1 MATYAIGDIQGCY
14 RSLVTLLEKINF
26 ASDDTLWLAGDL
38 VNRGPDSLETLR
50 FVKSL
55 GDQAKVV
62 LGNHDLH
69 LLALRAGVER
79 KLGKTLIQV
88 MEAVDCNELLDW
100 LQGQPL
106 VVDSEALGFVMT
118 HAGIPHIWD
127 LNQAKSLAKEIE
139 MRLASEHAAD
149 FFHSMYGNLPS
160 NWDSNLTGNTR
171 LRVITNYLTRMRF
184 IAEDGRLDFEANGGL
199 DTQPKGFKPWFE
211 FPTQINDRTQITG
224 HWAALGLREG
234 KDHIAL
240 DTGCVWGGKL
250 TALCLESR
258 QITSV
263 ESQEI

>member
-14 RSLVTLLEKINF
+14 HSLTALLEKINF
-26 ASDDTLWLAGDL
+26 GSDDQLWLAGDL

-55 GDQAKVV
+55 GKQANVV

-79 KLGKTLIQV
+79 KLGKTLVQV
-88 MEAVDCNELLDW
+88 MDACDRDELLDW
-100 LQGQPL
+100 LQVQPL
-106 VVDSEALGFVMT
+106 LVDSEALGFVMT

-127 LNQAKSLAKEIE
+127 LNQARQLANEIE
-139 MRLASEHAAD
+139 QDLQTERAVD
-149 FFHSMYGNLPS
+149 FFHAMYGNLPS
-160 NWDSNLTGNTR
+160 NWNSNLTGNTR

-184 IAEDGRLDFEANGGL
+184 IAEDGTLDFEANGGL
-199 DTQPKGFKPWFE
+199 ETQPNGFKPWFE
-211 FPTQINDRTQITG
+211 YPTQINNRTQITG
-224 HWAALGLREG
+224 HWAALGLRKG

-250 TALCLESR
+250 TALCLETR